1 MHRTA
6 FFESISPFGKLLL
19 LLGLIILFTI
29 FTAFGGLLIGKY
41 YLDTDLTGLASLL
54 SNPEG
59 DKIIGFT
66 KFYQFINQIGIFI
79 LPVLLYSYLVSSS
92 SLEYLKIDKKPLTI
106 SILIAIVIVFTVLPF
121 LNYIAL
127 INMEMKFP
135 ASLAGIENWMIE
147 KEEQAKVLM
156 EAFLK
161 TDSIYGLLVNIF
173 IIGIVPAIGEE
184 LLFRG
189 VILRLFKEIFRN
201 IHLAVFVSAL
211 IFSMFHLQFFGFLPR
226 LFLGMVLGYLFVYTR
241 NLWVPIAYHFVNNAA
256 SVIVYYLYE
265 NKQINTSIED
275 FGSTSSMVYIIGSL
289 LISIWLIII
298 IRQRENYEIVAEV
311 K

>member
-241 NLWVPIAYHFVNNAA
+241 NLWVPIAYHFVNNVA